1 MSRSALLVLLTAV
14 ELNGCMFGTTPS
26 GFRPATAPQGTAV
39 VIQTR
44 GGATLWGEMLA
55 ISDTALTMAASGRI
69 VLVPYAVLNSAWL
82 PDLGTRF
89 DSRGPSVRS
98 YERVRLHCRFPQGT
112 TPELLERLLEA
123 YDQPELEIAS

>member
-14 ELNGCMFGTTPS
+14 ELSGCLFGTTPS

-39 VIQTR
+39 EIQTR
-44 GGATLWGEMLA
+44 GGAELRGEMLA
-55 ISDTALTMAASGRI
+55 ISDTAFMVAASGLI
-69 VLVPYAVLNSAWL
+69 VLVPYAVVDSAWL

-89 DSRGPSVRS
+89 GRRGPSVRS